1 MSDQKTYRIFVP
13 EDDLDKFKNQEG
25 KVSKETVIDESTREQ
40 FEAEIMV
47 SQSPVQEYEKL
58 LIQGRGG
65 LIPGEWFVK
74 IVKRLDEEEEEEV
87 TVFESMRLGQRRG
100 YMLRSMMAESEKGDS
115 KKETMTSE
123 LQKRLKR
130 KQELVEELLKKKGD

>member
-1 MSDQKTYRIFVP
+1 MSDQKIYRIFVP
-13 EDDLDKFKNQEG
+13 EDDLEKFRNHEET
-25 KVSKETVIDESTREQ
+25 VFTETVIDESTREQ

-47 SQSPVQEYEKL
+47 SESPDKEYDKL

-65 LIPGEWFVK
+65 LVSGEWFVK
-74 IVKRLDEEEEEEV
+74 IVKRMDDEEEEEEDV

-100 YMLRSMMAESEKGDS
+100 YMLRSMMAESDKGS
-115 KKETMTSE
+115 TKKETMTSE

-130 KQELVEELLKKKGD
+130 KQQLVEELLNKK

>member
-1 MSDQKTYRIFVP
+1 MSDQKIYRIFVP
-13 EDDLDKFKNQEG
+13 EDDLEKFRNHEET
-25 KVSKETVIDESTREQ
+25 VFTETVIDESTREQ

-47 SQSPVQEYEKL
+47 SESPDKEYDKL

-65 LIPGEWFVK
+65 LVSGEWFVK
-74 IVKRLDEEEEEEV
+74 IVKRMDDEEEEEDV

-100 YMLRSMMAESEKGDS
+100 YMLRSMMAESDKGS
-115 KKETMTSE
+115 TKKETMTSE

-130 KQELVEELLKKKGD
+130 KQQLVEELLNKK